1 MTHIRRMCIP
11 CLLLGIA
18 ILIFPAAAAEVVFSW
33 ATPNF
38 TPCEGV
44 GIHGSYRVTARANIS
59 TDGSGNKI
67 MDQLT
72 VFASSAAF
80 SSDNNSSITVGL
92 DVINTPAPTQSFSL
106 VTQPPNSIAESPG
119 PSETPRLFLPPNTS
133 IKILPNT
140 TLVFNV
146 SATIQTSSGSC
157 AVGSTTKE
165 IDPNQPPDSP
175 RNRRNAS
182 KPKARR

>member
-1 MTHIRRMCIP
+1 MRDIRRTCIP
-11 CLLLGIA
+11 CLLLAIS
-18 ILIFPAAAAEVVFSW
+18 ILIFPAAASEIVFSW

-44 GIHGSYRVTARANIS
+44 GVNGSYRVTARASIS
-59 TDGSGNKI
+59 TDSSGNKT

-80 SSDNNSSITVGL
+80 SPDNSSIAVGL
-92 DVINTPAPTQSFSL
+92 DVISTPAPTQSFSL
-106 VTQPPNSIAESPG
+106 VPQPPNSIAESPG
-119 PSETPRLFLPPNTS
+119 PTETPRLFLPPNTS

-140 TLVFNV
+140 KLVFNV

-157 AVGSTTKE
+157 AVGATTKD

-175 RNRRNAS
+175 RNRRVAS
-182 KPKARR
+182 KAKAAR